1 MGGIVMFK
9 TLPKNPDE
17 FMLWK
22 WSQIKP
28 FAADLEK
35 RPLSDTSL
43 DEWVM
48 DWSDLNR
55 MVSEMFARLWV
66 ATTMYTSDP
75 EVKER
80 FNSFLDETFTPS
92 LAANQA
98 LKQKLLASGLEP
110 VGFEIPL
117 RNMRVEAEIYR
128 ESNLPLLN
136 EEKKLINE
144 YDEVIGAQTVVW
156 EGREVTT
163 TQLQPV
169 YLSPDRSKREKAWR
183 VCMERRLG
191 DRQKLNDLWV
201 TLLDLRRRIAANA
214 NFPDYRTYR
223 WKELLR
229 FDYTPDDCAA
239 FHQAIEQVVVPAAR
253 RMYEKRQIR
262 LGLSSLR
269 PWDLNVDP
277 LGREA
282 LTPYQTIIELVSKV
296 STIFHRVDPELG
308 EYFDIMRTKGLL
320 DLENRK
326 GKAPGAYC
334 NNYDMSRLPFIFE
347 NAVGLHEDV
356 ETLIHEGG
364 HAFHVFEWAPLPYY
378 HQLSVGMEF
387 AEVASMAMELLA
399 SPYLL
404 ASEGGF
410 YSDKEAAR
418 ARIEHLEETVTF
430 WPYMAVVDAFQHWVY
445 THQEAAA
452 NPDNCDQEWAEL
464 YQRYMVGVDWNG
476 LDEEMVTGWQRK
488 LHIFEVPFYYVEYG
502 LASLGA
508 FQVWSNALQDQKSA
522 VKAYRRALALGGTV
536 TLPKL
541 YETAGARFTMDARTL
556 QEAVSLAEEM
566 IGKLERV

>member
-1 MGGIVMFK
+1 MYK
-9 TLPKNPDE
+9 SLPNDPHE

-28 FAADLEK
+28 YVEDLEK
-35 RPLSDTSL
+35 RPLSVTSL

-55 MVSEMFARLWV
+55 MISEMFARLWV
-66 ATTMYTSDP
+66 ATTLHTADS
-75 EVKER
+75 EVKQR
-80 FNSFLDETFTPS
+80 FNEFLDETFTPALS
-92 LAANQA
+92 ANQV
-98 LKQKLLASGLEP
+98 LKHKLLASGLQP
-110 VGFEIPL
+110 NGFEIPL

-144 YDEVIGAQTVVW
+144 YDEVVGAQTVEW

-169 YLSPDRSKREKAWR
+169 FQDPDRSRREKAWR
-183 VCMERRLG
+183 VSMDRRLV
-191 DRQKLNDLWV
+191 DRQKLNGLWMR
-201 TLLDLRRRIAANA
+201 LLDLRRRMAAQA
-214 NFPDYRTYR
+214 DFDDYRAYR

-229 FDYTPDDCAA
+229 FDYTPENCAQ
-239 FHQAIEQVVVPAAR
+239 FHSAIEKVVVPAAR
-253 RMYEKRQIR
+253 RIYEKRQNQ
-262 LGLSSLR
+262 LGYSTLR

-282 LTPYQTIIELVSKV
+282 LKPYQTITELEDKV
-296 STIFHRVDPELG
+296 SAIFHRVDPELG
-308 EYFDIMRTKGLL
+308 GYFETMRSQGLL

-326 GKAPGAYC
+326 GKAPGGYC
-334 NNYDMSRLPFIFE
+334 NNYDMVRLPFIFE

-356 ETLIHEGG
+356 VTLLHEGG
-364 HAFHVFEWAPLPYY
+364 HAFHVFEDASLPYY
-378 HQLSVGMEF
+378 HQLAVGIEF

-399 SPYLL
+399 SPYLV

-410 YSDKEAAR
+410 YSEKEAAR
-418 ARIEHLEETVTF
+418 ARIEHLEESVTF

-445 THQEAAA
+445 SHPDAAA
-452 NPDNCDQEWAEL
+452 ISDNCDQEWAEL
-464 YQRYMVGVDWNG
+464 YQRYMLGVDWSG
-476 LDEEMVTGWQRK
+476 LEDVMVTGWQRK
-488 LHIFEVPFYYVEYG
+488 PHIFEVPFYYVEYG

-508 FQVWSNALQDQKSA
+508 FQVWRNALQDQHAA
-522 VKAYRRALALGGTV
+522 VAAYRRALALGGTV
-536 TLPKL
+536 PLPKL
-541 YETAGARFTMDARTL
+541 YETAGARFAMDAATL

-566 IGKLERV
+566 IVKLEKV